1 MAPDDVEQT
10 TDDEVK
16 AKLRQPIVA
25 VTGHVD
31 HGKTSLLDH
40 LRRLGENTGET
51 NVMDREVGGITQE
64 IGVTQIPLS
73 ILTDSIAKMPFK
85 SDAFKFD
92 SPGQFSLTLPG
103 TNLLGLFASVEEE
116 LLTLQYLLL
125 TFKTV

>member
-85 SDAFKFD
+85 SDAQIRQSRANFH
-92 SPGQFSLTLPG
+92 
-103 TNLLGLFASVEEE
+103 
-116 LLTLQYLLL
+116 
-125 TFKTV
+125 